1 MCHPLHNTQHKTQN
15 TAQHKTQNTAQHK
28 TQNTAQ
34 HNTTQH
40 RNDNNMNDRH
50 AAIASKAERSNAAA
64 ECSKDEGQQV
74 AGWQPVSC
82 QCRT

>member
-1 MCHPLHNTQHKTQN
+1 MCHPLHNT
-15 TAQHKTQNTAQHK
+15 QHKTQNTAQHK

-74 AGWQPVSC
+74 AGWQQPVSC

>member
-1 MCHPLHNTQHKTQN
+1 MCHPLHNT
-15 TAQHKTQNTAQHK
+15 QHK

-74 AGWQPVSC
+74 AGWLAAGVMSMSYLAAS
-82 QCRT
+82 